1 VGHDEPTVTGSQ
13 VHRRRGVGRGE
24 IGQLADV
31 HLGEAAPGQD
41 AHEPMIALAVMAPT
55 VQTVTVRDID
65 VHVVRVGSGR
75 PLVVCG
81 GPQLGH
87 QYLRALDALADQCEV
102 IYYDARG
109 SGGTEVGDPSQIS
122 FAGALEDL
130 EGLRQ
135 ALGIEQWSILGH
147 SLGGHL
153 AYLYAS
159 RHADR
164 VESLIVVD
172 AGPPLTEELATQL
185 SEAMEADRTEKER
198 ADLKRAV
205 RSDAVRARQ
214 PKAIE
219 DFILAIYAP
228 FFRDR
233 NTITNLDLGFTD
245 ITAANVLGYEE
256 TLVASLP
263 DQDPFVRLSEIS
275 RPTLVIHGEGDP
287 IPVESSQLLVDQIPG
302 AELVVIPDGGHF
314 PFIENAADFQ
324 LVVREFLSR
333 TT

>member
-1 VGHDEPTVTGSQ
+1 MEPTT
-13 VHRRRGVGRGE
+13 
-24 IGQLADV
+24 
-31 HLGEAAPGQD
+31 
-41 AHEPMIALAVMAPT
+41 
-55 VQTVTVRDID
+55 QTVRVRDID
-65 VHVVRVGSGR
+65 VHVVRVGRGR

-87 QYLRALDALADQCEV
+87 QYLRALDALADQREI

-109 SGGTEVGDPSQIS
+109 SGRTEVGDPAQIS

-130 EGLRQ
+130 EALRQ
-135 ALGIEQWSILGH
+135 ALGIERWSILGH

-153 AYLYAS
+153 AYLYTS
-159 RHADR
+159 RHAAS

-172 AGPPLTEELATQL
+172 AGPPQTEELATRL
-185 SEAMEADRTEKER
+185 GEAMEADRTDGER
-198 ADLKRAV
+198 AELKRAI

-214 PKAIE
+214 PKAVE
-219 DFILAIYAP
+219 DFILMIYAP

-233 NTITNLDLGFTD
+233 NTIKDLDLGFTD

-256 TLVASLP
+256 KLVATLP
-263 DQDPFVRLSEIS
+263 DQDPFGRMSEIS
-275 RPTLVIHGEGDP
+275 CPTLLIHGEGDP
-287 IPVESSQLLVDQIPG
+287 IPVESSQLLMDQIPG

-324 LVVREFLSR
+324 MAVREFLSK
-333 TT
+333 TI